1 MSLQFVAIGL
11 DEVYSLRSVLS
22 SVARGGRI
30 ELSFQ
35 TRLIRGH
42 DRGRGRGRGCGRG
55 RGDDRQERPWRG

>member
-11 DEVYSLRSVLS
+11 DEVYPLRSVLS

-30 ELSFQ
+30 ELSLQ

-42 DRGRGRGRGCGRG
+42 DRGHDRGRGRG

>member
-42 DRGRGRGRGCGRG
+42 DRGRGRGRG